1 MHVFEFESHD
11 PDLNDPFPQESFV
24 NMENMLDLLDEE
36 PEVSDE
42 PGAPDLLAAT
52 GKIEFKNV
60 SFGYSAERTIL
71 KDLSFTA
78 MPGQTVAFV
87 STKCIRYDNGR

>member
-1 MHVFEFESHD
+1 
-11 PDLNDPFPQESFV
+11 
-24 NMENMLDLLDEE
+24 MENMLDLLDEE
-36 PEVSDE
+36 PEVKDD

-52 GKIEFKNV
+52 GKIEFRDV

-71 KDLSFTA
+71 KNLSFTA

-87 STKCIRYDNGR
+87 STHFFKLGIRANSAKALILIEGN